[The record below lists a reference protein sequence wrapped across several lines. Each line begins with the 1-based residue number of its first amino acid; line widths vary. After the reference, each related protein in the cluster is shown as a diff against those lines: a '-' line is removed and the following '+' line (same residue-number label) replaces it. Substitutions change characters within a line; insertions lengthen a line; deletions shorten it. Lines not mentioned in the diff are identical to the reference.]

1 MELPA
6 SAWALKQ
13 VTTLWT
19 AVTFI
24 SLEMPLNAT
33 YVKTYARLYLWYDAE
48 AWCHVCGL
56 TAFFGKSFLE
66 CLERRR
72 CLGCQTRT
80 FMEFGPKHSRKPL
93 PKKPYAHTHYTR
105 TPRLRIIL

>member
-48 AWCHVCGL
+48 AWCSGVMCVGVRFFRERLPRMLRAKLHKSPCL
-56 TAFFGKSFLE
+56 TP
-66 CLERRR
+66 
-72 CLGCQTRT
+72 QTS
-80 FMEFGPKHSRKPL
+80 PPL
-93 PKKPYAHTHYTR
+93 
-105 TPRLRIIL
+105 